1 MLKYLP
7 RYISQLIFCTIIMS
21 HNVFAHTY
29 ELQSSKL
36 LVAYEVPGQG
46 PKVTREYTTSKPSIN
61 HSGHTV
67 TDTSFH
73 FDGKNRVF
81 SLVRSEPADAVY
93 SGDNFPDRGRV
104 YHSLNGPFA
113 WSSAYIVRNVV
124 IHPDGRAEITRDEIN
139 GSTTY
144 NGSFFLSGVCGAPG
158 LIMDTSADLYEL
170 STVYT
175 LTLTGDNGYG
185 KPVYTRTECTYKWKR
200 ANVNFKL
207 NITPDRFDIDA
218 ATLDGIKRDFVV
230 SLSNDKGLKIP
241 GELSYER
248 VDNGDCSGTLLVGD
262 SYRTWK
268 PGELIPAKQYVD
280 KNMWFKFQ
288 PTKPMSCT
296 ILLNFNFSV
305 L

>member
-1 MLKYLP
+1 MLKFLL
-7 RYISQLIFCTIIMS
+7 RYISALIFCTNIMS
-21 HNVFAHTY
+21 LNVFAHTY

-36 LVAYEVPGQG
+36 MVAYEVPGQG
-46 PKVTREYTTSKPSIN
+46 PKVTYEYTTSKPYVN
-61 HSGHTV
+61 YSGRTV
-67 TDTSFH
+67 TDNSFH

-93 SGDNFPDRGRV
+93 SGDNFKDRGRV
-104 YHSLNGPFA
+104 YHSLNGPYME
-113 WSSAYIVRNVV
+113 SSAYIVRNVI
-124 IHPDGRAEITRDEIN
+124 IHPDGREEITRDEIN
-139 GSTTY
+139 GDPTY
-144 NGSFFLSGVCGAPG
+144 NDSFFLSGVCGAPG

-200 ANVNFKL
+200 ATVNFKL

-218 ATLDGIKRDFVV
+218 GTLAGIKRDFVV
-230 SLSNDKGLKIP
+230 RLSNDKGLKIP

-248 VDNGDCSGTLLVGD
+248 VDNGDCSGTMLVGD

-296 ILLNFNFSV
+296 ISLNFNFSV